1 MSRPKA
7 ADRPRDEKRAD
18 RARVDRARRGRAGA
32 ARPHAPASGT
42 WRHERAVV
50 AALLVLHLALVV
62 WGIARNSVM
71 FDENFHLPAGI
82 AIVARRDFSVSVAQ
96 PPLVKTACALAA
108 LAAGARLPPAHALPP
123 NAEYAAA
130 EDFQHANRDRFV
142 RVFTAARL
150 VVAALSALL
159 GLLVWHWARRLHGPR
174 GAGFALAVYALS
186 PEVVAHAGVVG
197 MDLAT
202 ALGFTASLYA
212 FWRFARSGAWG
223 WWACTAL
230 ALGLTL
236 LTRFSAVQ
244 LAPAFLLLAALGAA
258 SGRLRAPARVWL
270 GLALLPLT
278 SLLALNAGYLFQTS
292 LAPLSTWHFTSDS
305 FQRLARAW
313 PALRLPLPDACIAGF
328 DYVSSLQAEGA
339 IRTFL
344 LGQVSEHT
352 HWYYIPFALLIKWP
366 LGFLGL
372 LAARAAFDVWL
383 SRATRDRIARARH
396 AWHERFL
403 LIPVSVLLVVA
414 MFFAHLD
421 VGIRYLLPIVPLLC
435 VWIGGLLAHPARV
448 AAARRAGL
456 GRWRGI
462 ALALALLMAVE
473 TLSAA
478 PYELSFFNRLAG
490 PHPDRLINDSNV
502 DWGQGL
508 IALRDELRR
517 RGIPRVQLVYHGT
530 TDPALYGIDYEAYL
544 GGVPSPDI
552 DWLAV
557 SSYYLVGLPQRMIT
571 PRGRTE
577 ALMRYELRNFWDRPP
592 AAHLAGS
599 IYLYRMR

>member
-1 MSRPKA
+1 MSPPNAGDRTRGERGERTRP
-7 ADRPRDEKRAD
+7 
-18 RARVDRARRGRAGA
+18 
-32 ARPHAPASGT
+32 ARPASAPTSRSAAGT
-42 WRHERAVV
+42 LRHERAIV
-50 AALLVLHLALVV
+50 AALLALHLGIVV
-62 WGIARNSVM
+62 WGVARNSVM

-108 LAAGARLPPAHALPP
+108 LAAGARVPPAHALPP
-123 NAEYAAA
+123 NAEYAAG
-130 EDFQHANRDRFV
+130 EDFQHANRDRYV

-150 VVAALSALL
+150 VVAALSGLL
-159 GLLVWHWARRLHGPR
+159 GLLVWRWARRLYGPHG
-174 GAGFALAVYALS
+174 AALALAAYAFS
-186 PEVVAHAGVVG
+186 PEALAHAGVVG

-212 FWRFARSGAWG
+212 FWRFARGGAWG
-223 WWACTAL
+223 WLACTAL
-230 ALGLTL
+230 ALGLSL

-244 LAPAFLLLAALGAA
+244 LAPAFLALAALGAA
-258 SGRLRAPARVWL
+258 RGRLRSPGRVWL
-270 GLALLPLT
+270 GLALLPFT
-278 SLLALNAGYLFQTS
+278 SLLMLNAGYLFQTS
-292 LAPLSTWHFTSDS
+292 LAPLSSWHFRSDS
-305 FQRLARAW
+305 FQSLARAW
-313 PALRLPLPDACIAGF
+313 PALRLPLPDPCIAGF
-328 DYVSSLQAEGA
+328 DYISSLQAQGA
-339 IRTFL
+339 LRTFL
-344 LGQVSEHT
+344 LGRVSEHS
-352 HWYYIPFALLIKWP
+352 HWYYMPFALLIKWP

-372 LAARAAFDVWL
+372 LGARAAFDVWL
-383 SRATRDRIARARH
+383 GRGATRDRIARPRR

-403 LIPVSVLLVVA
+403 LIPAAVLLIVA

-448 AAARRAGL
+448 AAARRAPL
-456 GRWRGI
+456 RRWRRF
-462 ALALALLMAVE
+462 ALALALLMAAE

-490 PHPDRLINDSNV
+490 AHPDRLINDSNV

-517 RGIPRVQLVYHGT
+517 RGIDHIQLVYHGT

-544 GGVPSPDI
+544 GGVPSPDS

-571 PRGRTE
+571 PQGRTD
-577 ALMRYELRNFWDRPP
+577 ALMRFELRDLWDRPA